1 MKDLN
6 ERYWLSIVFS
16 GWRTKQHLSA
26 TAFPL
31 FSNRDFLRLLL
42 SVCLTCNKKTNKLE
56 ETNFV
61 FLKGFY
67 TVYIKCQTKFSQS
80 KSWKINRHWAF
91 LLCPSGIW
99 WSLHACSLVYY
110 NLLLL
115 DWDESGGLL
124 KQLIKMYEH
133 PLGLGLIRTTVWL
146 FSVSSYQDKT
156 SSRLISLNCPP
167 QTILQ
172 GS

>member
-31 FSNRDFLRLLL
+31 YSNRDFLRLLL
-42 SVCLTCNKKTNKLE
+42 SVCLTCNRKTNKLE

-67 TVYIKCQTKFSQS
+67 VVYRQS
-80 KSWKINRHWAF
+80 SLSLKAKKSRGTECSSSVRGVSGGLSMLV
-91 LLCPSGIW
+91 LLALITSCYWIEIR
-99 WSLHACSLVYY
+99 
-110 NLLLL
+110 
-115 DWDESGGLL
+115 ESGGLL

-133 PLGLGLIRTTVWL
+133 PLLLGLIRRTDYFQSQVT
-146 FSVSSYQDKT
+146 KT
-156 SSRLISLNCPP
+156 KLPV
-167 QTILQ
+167 
-172 GS
+172 G